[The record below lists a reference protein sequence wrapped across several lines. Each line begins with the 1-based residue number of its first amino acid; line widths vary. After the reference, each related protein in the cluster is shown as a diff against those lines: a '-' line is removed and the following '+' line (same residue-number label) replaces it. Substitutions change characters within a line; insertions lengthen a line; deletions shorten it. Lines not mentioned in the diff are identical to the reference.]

1 MLTPSLIPI
10 LIDKYLNN
18 PDERES
24 IDKIKSLL
32 DYYRIENKNQRIK
45 LARLNYIVNNLSNS
59 NL

>member
-1 MLTPSLIPI
+1 MLS
-10 LIDKYLNN
+10 DKYLNN

-45 LARLNYIVNNLSNS
+45 LARLNYIVINLSNS